1 MAMKPRIA
9 RICARIQVFIA
20 AGTVPLALLVF
31 LVSIPFGW
39 ETAAIAGIASLGCG
53 AGISALGIPIFGLV
67 ISWAWPERFGN

>member
-20 AGTVPLALLVF
+20 AGTLPLALLSF
-31 LVSIPFGW
+31 LVNIPFGW
-39 ETAAIAGIASLGCG
+39 ETAAIVGIAVIGFG
-53 AGISALGIPIFGLV
+53 AGISALGIPIVGLV